1 MNNWVQIITG
11 CGFKSAPSGCTIKL
25 ILIVFDSI
33 SICGTGPSTGSGTGT
48 MTYKSTLLSTKYNGC
63 IHVHIEMWEWK
74 LLYWKHKKS

>member
-1 MNNWVQIITG
+1 M
-11 CGFKSAPSGCTIKL
+11 
-25 ILIVFDSI
+25 
-33 SICGTGPSTGSGTGT
+33 TGPSTSSGTGHSTGSGTGYLTNSGTGT